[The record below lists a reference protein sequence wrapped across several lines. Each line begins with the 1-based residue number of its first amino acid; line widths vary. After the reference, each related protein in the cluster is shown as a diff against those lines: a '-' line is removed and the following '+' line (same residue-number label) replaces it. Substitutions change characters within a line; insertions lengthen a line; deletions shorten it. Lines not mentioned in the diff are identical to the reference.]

1 MISTTRIQLI
11 FFIILMSGVSVL
23 AFFIFKPYIGPIFL
37 AAIIAIASHPF
48 YKRLLKF
55 FRGKNSLTSF
65 AAVFIIIAIILVPA
79 FFIGTALFKEATAF
93 YNHVSSGQVGSEGFL
108 SAAMNFLKKKST
120 LLRRNFPLTWGNI

>member
-1 MISTTRIQLI
+1 MISTYQNTIDI
-11 FFIILMSGVSVL
+11 FYNFDVGCFRSY
-23 AFFIFKPYIGPIFL
+23 FFIFKPYIGPIFL

-108 SAAMNFLKKKST
+108 SAAMNFLKKNQ
-120 LLRRNFPLTWGNI
+120 RFCAGIFH